1 MKSWL
6 NGGYFSME
14 RSTYFVMPN
23 DREEFYNYL
32 HDRKYKDKY
41 YDKEY
46 MISSRFPFYVD
57 IDKKEVTV
65 IESITMC
72 ACASSSGRII
82 SSLEFKK
89 SRYLD

>member
-1 MKSWL
+1 M
-6 NGGYFSME
+6 
-14 RSTYFVMPN
+14 
-23 DREEFYNYL
+23 FYNYL
-32 HDRKYKDKY
+32 HDREYKDKY

-57 IDKKEVTV
+57 IDKKEVTL

-82 SSLEFKK
+82 SFDSFKK
-89 SRYLD
+89 TLIMEENKCIMKL